1 MKFYLVKTE
10 TCTKCRVLLPEFEK
24 FADDNKDIECEV
36 INYGSSD
43 KDELVNQLGNRTVP
57 QIIVERD
64 DGTYQVYS
72 NCLTR
77 TSLDFILKT
86 EKAGE

>member
-10 TCTKCRVLLPEFEK
+10 TCTKCRILLPEFEK

-43 KDELVNQLGNRTVP
+43 KDELVNQLDIKTVP
-57 QIIVERD
+57 IIIVERD
-64 DGTYQVYS
+64 DKTYQKYH